1 MEFTASFDT
10 TAKTVTIIVCV
21 FFFMLCVW
29 NVLAIKRAK
38 GDKMNVAVRVAIT
51 LLLIFAVWMAFS
63 YSTKGYGIYG
73 KTLVIKTH
81 ESDIK
86 LTYMQIMDVRKMDA
100 GEMTGLSR
108 SFGFGG
114 LFGYYGHYHNATAG
128 DMTFYATQQ
137 KNWVLIHTEDNRAIV
152 LTPDDPD
159 KFVSEVK
166 AIITPNN

>member
-10 TAKTVTIIVCV
+10 TAKTVTTVVCV
-21 FFFMLCVW
+21 FFFALCVW
-29 NVLAIKRAK
+29 NVMSIKRAK
-38 GDKMNVAVRVAIT
+38 GDKMNVAVRVAIS
-51 LLLIFAVWMAFS
+51 LLLVFAVWMAFR
-63 YSTKGYGIYG
+63 YSTEGYGTYG

-81 ESDIK
+81 DKDIAF
-86 LTYMQIMDVRKMDA
+86 TYMQIMDVRRVSED
-100 GEMTGLSR
+100 EMKGLSR

-114 LFGYYGHYHNATAG
+114 LFGYYGHYHNATIG

-137 KNWVLIHTEDNRAIV
+137 KNWVLIHTSDNKALI

-159 KFVSEVK
+159 KLVSEVK